1 MPKYNYRAPRKVIIV
16 EGKKDKERLLQI
28 LDEPVEIIC
37 TYGTLSDEKIEE
49 IIWPLQDEDVYIL
62 VDADDAGNKLRNQL
76 KQELP
81 NAKHL
86 YTRRMYREVQT
97 TPLEHLAEVL
107 LKAHFDVGGE
117 WVMG

>member
-1 MPKYNYRAPRKVIIV
+1 MIVV
-16 EGKKDKERLLQI
+16 EGKKDKERLLEI

-49 IIWPLQDEDVYIL
+49 LIWPIQDEDVYIL

-86 YTRRMYREVQT
+86 YTRRMYREVQN
-97 TPLEHLAEVL
+97 TPMEYLAEML
-107 LKAHFDVGGE
+107 MNAHFLVDGD
-117 WVMG
+117 WVMGQ

>member
-1 MPKYNYRAPRKVIIV
+1 MKRTPRKVVIV

-37 TYGTLSDEKIEE
+37 TYGTLSDEKLEE
-49 IIWPLQDEDVYIL
+49 LILPIQDEDVYIL

-76 KQELP
+76 KRELP

-97 TPLEHLAEVL
+97 TPKEHLAEVL
-107 LKAHFDVGGE
+107 MKAHFEVDGDLIFGPE
-117 WVMG
+117 